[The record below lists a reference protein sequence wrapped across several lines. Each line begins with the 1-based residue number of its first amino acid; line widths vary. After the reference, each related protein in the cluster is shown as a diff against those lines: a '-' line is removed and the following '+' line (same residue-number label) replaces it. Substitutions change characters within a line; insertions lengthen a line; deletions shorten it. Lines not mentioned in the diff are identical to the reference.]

1 MKKNVRRLVI
11 LSGVLLFCLV
21 FSFGVCLWGKGFL
34 KETPGRK
41 KDFDGISVN
50 TVPISDV

>member
-41 KDFDGISVN
+41 KGLRRHLGQHGPDL
-50 TVPISDV
+50 